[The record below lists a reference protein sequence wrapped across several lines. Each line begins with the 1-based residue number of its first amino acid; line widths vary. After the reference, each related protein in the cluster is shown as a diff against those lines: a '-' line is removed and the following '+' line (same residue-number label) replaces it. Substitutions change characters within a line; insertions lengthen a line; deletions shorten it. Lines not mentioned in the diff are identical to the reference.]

1 MATSFARKMER
12 KARDIAELMES
23 ASRAD
28 DRVPIWQREVN
39 GRSNVKPFYSPLAN
53 LNKDSCRVVLIGDNP
68 GGKPKYPD
76 DTTGTGYE
84 QFLEKP
90 RGEYNAF
97 VHEKWGQHKEGMAP
111 MQLAVK
117 QVFQVLFGAA
127 VWHKQLLR
135 SASFN
140 VCPLRTL
147 KTDHIPCSVWVQCE
161 AWSNRI
167 LDVLEPELILCC
179 GNADD
184 YKGNIGT
191 SPWAMLRRRLDFDED
206 SVERWN
212 PKGISLKYGK
222 FDTGPLR
229 GASVVGMRHLS
240 KEETVQTTIRLLR
253 EHLADMDIPKRDSW

>member
-1 MATSFARKMER
+1 MATSFARNMER
-12 KARDIAELMES
+12 KAHDIAKLMES
-23 ASRAD
+23 ASRVD

-127 VWHKQLLR
+127 VWYKQLLR

-147 KTDHIPCSVWVQCE
+147 KTDHIPCSVWIRYE

-167 LDVLEPELILCC
+167 LDVLEPELVLCC
-179 GNADD
+179 GNSDD
-184 YKGNIGT
+184 YKGNVGK

-206 SVERWN
+206 SVQERQRN
-212 PKGISLKYGK
+212 GIKLKLGT
-222 FDTGPLR
+222 FSTGPLR
-229 GASVVGMRHLS
+229 GASVVGMWHLS
-240 KEETVQTTIRLLR
+240 SQTTVKTTIDLLR
-253 EHLADMDIPKRDSW
+253 DNLPDLGVPRSDSD